1 MAIAPD
7 AYNLTAAMS
16 KVWAEDMLNVEQK
29 QLISAC
35 LPVGADQPTSEEELA
50 TLQDTVS
57 ACDVLLSV
65 RDTGSGHWLSE
76 QGRQFPEAV
85 RKFAFLVARR
95 MYLSKHTLGDQ
106 MGQRCC
112 LPNHFVNPLIAR
124 IRATQSHVAT
134 LNYDGLLSSALKASG
149 VMGGDQPILFDGFV
163 NTKFDRR
170 NMFRQKNFGG
180 WYLHLH
186 GGPLFADRGASS
198 PYKLSDAAFNK
209 NPLERTNAGRHI
221 VLTHFTHKPK
231 IIDASEILSIYWEFL
246 ERSFEESSEIVIF
259 GYSGNDLH
267 LNRLISQMRGDKN
280 VKVIDW
286 LGSGNSKNRTQFW
299 NEQLGDNVELH
310 LLEDVLNFSD
320 W

>member
-7 AYNLTAAMS
+7 AYNLTAVMS
-16 KVWAEDMLNVEQK
+16 NVWAEDMHNDEQK

-57 ACDVLLSV
+57 ACELLLAV
-65 RDTGSGHWLSE
+65 RDTGAGHWLSD

-95 MYLSKHTLGDQ
+95 MYLSKHTFGDQ
-106 MGQRCC
+106 MGQRCR
-112 LPNHFVNPLIAR
+112 LPDYFLEPLISKIKAD
-124 IRATQSHVAT
+124 QSHVAT
-134 LNYDGLLSSALKASG
+134 LNYDGLLSSALKVSG
-149 VMGGDQPILFDGFV
+149 VMGGDKAILLDGFV
-163 NTKFDRR
+163 ETKFDRR

-186 GGPLFADRGASS
+186 GGPLFADKGSSS
-198 PYKLSDAAFNK
+198 PYKLSEAAFNK
-209 NPLERTNAGRHI
+209 RPLERKNAGRHI

-231 IIDASEILSIYWEFL
+231 IIEASEILSIYWEFL
-246 ERSFEESSEIVIF
+246 ERSLEESSEIVIF

-267 LNRLISQMRGDKN
+267 LNRLISQMRGDKI

-286 LGSGNSKNRTQFW
+286 LGSGTSKNRAKFW
-299 NEQLGDNVELH
+299 NEQLGDDVDLH
-310 LLEDVLNFSD
+310 LLEDVLTFSD